1 MIESRALS
9 SEIQTLRAFFSQI
22 NAEVRK
28 KGVILSADEG
38 SFYVSKR
45 FTWAGTVRDFFD
57 AYHRICERKQVSPLY
72 QEAALSTSLKVPFA
86 SLDTINLLH
95 GGVYKRLMQF
105 KKALVPPFSKLADK
119 PTIEDLRRVASA
131 SSDNDI
137 RDFLELVILV
147 DEELREYV
155 RQLDELVSAYQ
166 EKVAV
171 YKLADSGGEDERT
184 LIKRDKA
191 LKQRV
196 LAILGPY
203 ISKLKRG
210 GYIASS
216 WEYSFKD
223 IPMTDEA
230 ARFLGKEKEDFYW
243 NSDVLPLPS
252 TRKARQ
258 KRLQKMFMKARKLE
272 AKEKKKKE
280 KERAKAKKA
289 SVVHLSGPSL
299 WYRFDKRI
307 TRIGNGIAER
317 MDAITDWLMTASIW
331 IAIIWAALIVIATL
345 ISEGIIAAIIVLIIG
360 AAIIGFLQGLAG
372 ILALMVKYVAYIPL
386 YALRI
391 IFYRGWTMALTLL
404 GIIGFVTYKLLE
416 KNSIIF

>member
-45 FTWAGTVRDFFD
+45 FTWAGTVKDFFD
-57 AYHRICERKQVSPLY
+57 VYHRICERKQVSPLY

-95 GGVYKRLMQF
+95 GGTYKRLMQF
-105 KKALVPPFSKLADK
+105 KKALVPPFSKLSDK

-131 SSDNDI
+131 SSDKDI

-171 YKLADSGGEDERT
+171 YKLADSGGEDKRT
-184 LIKRDKA
+184 LIKRDKT

-230 ARFLGKEKEDFYW
+230 ARLLGKEKEDFYW
-243 NSDVLPLPS
+243 NSDVLPLSS

-280 KERAKAKKA
+280 KERDKAKKA

-299 WYRFDKRI
+299 WYRFDKKV

-331 IAIIWAALIVIATL
+331 VAIIWAALIVIATL
-345 ISEGIIAAIIVLIIG
+345 ISQGIIAAIIVLVIG